1 MPQAAASSTDQ
12 KPSQKG
18 ISASRKDQSSDM
30 KVKMQA
36 QAIVERLFRSKE
48 DLKAIKDALK
58 DYKISSEKLEEL
70 KKSRKVFTQQIND
83 EKVKIEEKMNKD
95 KAYLELREKI
105 LDHEEKIAVAKQDLR
120 VLLRAEA
127 LEKGMV
133 EMEFDVNGQ
142 PIKLQSQAKVAL
154 YFNGREEK

>member
-1 MPQAAASSTDQ
+1 MPQVVAISRDQ
-12 KPSQKG
+12 KTGQNG

-48 DLKAIKDALK
+48 DLKAIKDALR
-58 DYKISSEKLEEL
+58 DYKISSEKMEEL
-70 KKSRKVFTQQIND
+70 KKSRKVFSQQIND
-83 EKVKIEEKMNKD
+83 EKMKIEEKMNKD
-95 KAYLELREKI
+95 KAYIEFREKA

-120 VLLRAEA
+120 ILLRAEA
-127 LEKGMV
+127 LEKGTV
-133 EMEFDVNGQ
+133 EMEFDVNGELV
-142 PIKLQSQAKVAL
+142 KLQSQAKVAL

>member
-1 MPQAAASSTDQ
+1 
-12 KPSQKG
+12 
-18 ISASRKDQSSDM
+18 
-30 KVKMQA
+30 VKIQA
-36 QAIVERLFRSKE
+36 QALVEKLFRAKE

-70 KKSRKVFTQQIND
+70 KKSRKVYSQQISD
-83 EKVKIEEKMNKD
+83 EKMKIEEKMNKD
-95 KAYLELREKI
+95 KAYLELREKT
-105 LDHEEKIAVAKQDLR
+105 LDQEEKIAVSKQDLR

-142 PIKLQSQAKVAL
+142 PVKLQSQAKVAL